1 MTDLQNFKLKL
12 RDPAYRFE
20 QTLAYIHQHYDYSPT
35 AFINGALPSKAGQN
49 EGSCKLLG
57 LAQLEGLS
65 AEETLLAFGEHYRS
79 VLADPDGTDH
89 GNIRALID
97 SGLSGVRFAAP
108 PLKRRT

>member
-65 AEETLLAFGEHYRS
+65 AEETLLAFGEHYQR
-79 VLADPDGTDH
+79 VLNTPEGNDH
-89 GNIRALID
+89 GNIRALMVGGIEA
-97 SGLSGVRFAAP
+97 VRFDSP
-108 PLKRRT
+108 PLVRKG